1 MMMFHPGPG
10 TRVTASIFES
20 QIVGAFWVQKRYGT
34 WPSKWS
40 RTCSSIV
47 VSWRNSRLGC
57 KTTSPVVLLAFVSN
71 SCLQSLRLD
80 TFKWRCYFLPLYDFH
95 LRHWE
100 SLGVTRSTPR
110 TSLCHLVYSAAEVI
124 LGSKPIVICCPKP
137 ESAFHRHNSSLST
150 IVIDNQPLPCAQ
162 KIYIKTTYN
171 FLKTS
176 WEILWIIHQ
185 TSCQLFMSGAPN
197 GQVGLLPG
205 FI

>member
-80 TFKWRCYFLPLYDFH
+80 TFKWRRYFLPIYDFH
-95 LRHWE
+95 LRHLE
-100 SLGVTRSTPR
+100 SLGQHPGRHCATWSTRLR
-110 TSLCHLVYSAAEVI
+110 RWYLE
-124 LGSKPIVICCPKP
+124 SKPQLVIEHNSHWQSTSPTCPK
-137 ESAFHRHNSSLST
+137 T
-150 IVIDNQPLPCAQ
+150 I
-162 KIYIKTTYN
+162 
-171 FLKTS
+171 
-176 WEILWIIHQ
+176 
-185 TSCQLFMSGAPN
+185 
-197 GQVGLLPG
+197 
-205 FI
+205 